1 MQVLLAEEI
10 SAPPIPTEVRSEE
23 PRFVEVL
30 IALSEEARAPEVLSE
45 EPRSVE
51 VLIALSEEP
60 RVLIALS
67 KKSRAAEVRS
77 EEPSRSC
84 P

>member
-1 MQVLLAEEI
+1 MEVLLTEEI
-10 SAPPIPTEVRSEE
+10 SAPPI
-23 PRFVEVL
+23 L
-30 IALSEEARAPEVLSE
+30 PELLSE

-60 RVLIALS
+60 R
-67 KKSRAAEVRS
+67 AAEVFS
-77 EEPSRSC
+77 EEPSARGDHY